1 MRHSI
6 QVREILT
13 ICDAQA
19 GYWRKVGHLPRVDF
33 TPTFCCGCFSSLFT
47 AHPAEPISNCPLVLS
62 WYAYVGLK
70 AAEVV
75 ELCQGAQNIGPAQCF
90 VQSRGLGTTA
100 ERTHLCNGAFSA
112 VCLCAGHHCIVER
125 SRCALSPFS

>member
-1 MRHSI
+1 MTQRWIHSHNS
-6 QVREILT
+6 
-13 ICDAQA
+13 
-19 GYWRKVGHLPRVDF
+19 YHLLCVCQLPLYASVTD
-33 TPTFCCGCFSSLFT
+33 PSL
-47 AHPAEPISNCPLVLS
+47 SLYPL
-62 WYAYVGLK
+62 AGLK